1 MCPAEAQ
8 GECFLPGVSGYLSF
22 SLLAAPRLTFLL
34 SCRLCRIAILAL
46 ARRTPPELGLG
57 HLLYFLNYVRYWEEN
72 QRCRPHRTKGRRSC
86 VALGPLG
93 EEDVMVTV
101 EPILISKNVSSIL
114 SEDAQVRGS
123 SPQTNSLETSQSKA
137 ILPNNQLDNR
147 PTRIQNATFLQGCL
161 IGKLMGKS
169 FSTI

>member
-1 MCPAEAQ
+1 M
-8 GECFLPGVSGYLSF
+8 
-22 SLLAAPRLTFLL
+22 
-34 SCRLCRIAILAL
+34 
-46 ARRTPPELGLG
+46 
-57 HLLYFLNYVRYWEEN
+57 
-72 QRCRPHRTKGRRSC
+72 
-86 VALGPLG
+86 LGPLG